1 MNHYLKP
8 SWKTGLLLILSV
20 ACLAVVP
27 GCLFSPDDDEGC
39 DNPPCNEPP
48 PSPSRST
55 PRELLTTYFEQA
67 YTSRDSILYAEMLDE
82 EFSFHFLV
90 QDADSLRDLI
100 GQNNYWGRTLDLEST
115 GFMFG
120 SPDVTGITLNI
131 SVLSEGNSTDGGC
144 LECKQLETTVTLR
157 VNTIVP
163 GPDPELV
170 LAVDSQQTF
179 YAKKD
184 PADTTLWVLWKQVDK
199 AEEGK
204 QLRLPRELGS
214 L

>member
-20 ACLAVVP
+20 ACLAVVH
-27 GCLFSPDDDEGC
+27 GCLFSPDDDDDGC

-48 PSPSRST
+48 TPSRKT
-55 PRELLTTYFEQA
+55 PNELLTTYFEQA

-115 GFMFG
+115 GEMFRR
-120 SPDVTGITLNI
+120 SDVTGITLNI
-131 SVLSEGNSTDGGC
+131 NVTSEVNSTDGDASSASSSRRSSC
-144 LECKQLETTVTLR
+144 CESIL
-157 VNTIVP
+157 
-163 GPDPELV
+163 
-170 LAVDSQQTF
+170 
-179 YAKKD
+179 
-184 PADTTLWVLWKQVDK
+184 
-199 AEEGK
+199 
-204 QLRLPRELGS
+204 S
-214 L
+214 LTRRIRSSF

>member
-20 ACLAVVP
+20 VCLAVVH
-27 GCLFSPDDDEGC
+27 GCLFSPPDDDDDG
-39 DNPPCNEPP
+39 NEPP
-48 PSPSRST
+48 PPAPSRST

-115 GFMFG
+115 GFMFR
-120 SPDVTGITLNI
+120 SESVTGITLNI
-131 SVLSEGNSTDGGC
+131 NVTGEVNSTDGGC
-144 LECKQLETTVTLR
+144 LECKQLEAIVTLR
-157 VNTIVP
+157 VSTVVS

-170 LAVDSQQTF
+170 LAVDSPQTF

-199 AEEGK
+199 SEEGK
-204 QLRLPRELGS
+204 QLRRVSELGS